1 MTRRV
6 PPLIRSTSRKRSSAM
21 PHLNLTRSLCN
32 VRASDSRGGARGTGV
47 KAMAALTGLG
57 AMLSGCINI
66 QAPDKPIV
74 IQLDINIRAEVLY
87 ALAED
92 AANTIDENADIF

>member
-1 MTRRV
+1 MTRA
-6 PPLIRSTSRKRSSAM
+6 K
-21 PHLNLTRSLCN
+21 LTRTPCSA
-32 VRASDSRGGARGTGV
+32 RATHDRVSARGTGV
-47 KAMAALTGLG
+47 KAVAGLTGL
-57 AMLSGCINI
+57 AALLSGCINI

>member
-1 MTRRV
+1 MMH
-6 PPLIRSTSRKRSSAM
+6 A
-21 PHLNLTRSLCN
+21 NLTSPPGAVSAIALP
-32 VRASDSRGGARGTGV
+32 AQARGGMM
-47 KAMAALTGLG
+47 KAKAALIGL
-57 AMLSGCINI
+57 ALASGGCVNI

-92 AANTIDENADIF
+92 AKNTIEENGDIF

>member
-1 MTRRV
+1 M
-6 PPLIRSTSRKRSSAM
+6 PPSK
-21 PHLNLTRSLCN
+21 LTRTLRN
-32 VRASDSRGGARGTGV
+32 AKASNSCIVKGGV
-47 KAMAALTGLG
+47 KVKAIAAMAGLL

-74 IQLDINIRAEVLY
+74 IQLDINIRADVVL

-92 AANTIDENADIF
+92 AANTIEDNPDIF

>member
-1 MTRRV
+1 MTRV
-6 PPLIRSTSRKRSSAM
+6 K
-21 PHLNLTRSLCN
+21 LTQTLRN
-32 VRASDSRGGARGTGV
+32 ARAEPSRGDARGMGV
-47 KAMAALTGLG
+47 KAMVALTGMTVL
-57 AMLSGCINI
+57 LSGCINI